1 MEAIETLP
9 ASGLRLKRKPRRN
22 PEPVAVPFRL
32 RLLDCRRWAVERFDE
47 HEREW
52 LAVYIDDSVVG
63 AFNQL
68 TLIVPRSSGRVVC
81 ARCERTLLFPRM
93 DRESG
98 VYCDGC
104 PAPVPPAAGDSSP
117 KLPRWFSISFAVVLA
132 AWVLAAVYAYWAV
145 R

>member
-93 DRESG
+93 DRSSG

-104 PAPVPPAAGDSSP
+104 PAPVQPSDDSSP
-117 KLPRWFSISFAVVLA
+117 KLPRWFAIAFAVVLA
-132 AWVLAAVYAYWAV
+132 AWVFAAVCVYVAV